1 MKITK
6 TKTPFEVFEK
16 LTTIGA
22 SISYKFD
29 GIFEKDH
36 RKTKSTYY
44 LAKVLNTNMT
54 ILSLINGTKNYS
66 DSIDLSTIYSLLRNQ
81 LETCNIYWHL
91 IDDYSTDKN
100 LDLNLLIFEYH
111 DTLSSQVIYNS
122 LFYTEENEKYFKEK
136 EEKQLIEIE
145 NNPDFQL
152 LDNNRKKQ
160 IINGN
165 RSTIYTQFEIVDKRG
180 IDLRMFKAYYKI
192 FSTHIHSSPTA
203 IKNLVSSK
211 INKDNEEFEIMFFF
225 VSLNYISLFIAD
237 MILSVVD
244 LWNISDLKEDD
255 KRVLEFL
262 KNQLYSD
269 SVIS

>member
-1 MKITK
+1 MKTTETTSPLEI
-6 TKTPFEVFEK
+6 FEK
-16 LTTIGA
+16 LTKIGA

-54 ILSLINGTKNYS
+54 ILSLINGTENYS

-91 IDDYSTDKN
+91 IDDYST
-100 LDLNLLIFEYH
+100 DLNLLIFEYH

-145 NNPDFQL
+145 NNLDFQL

-165 RSTIYTQFEIVDKRG
+165 RSTIYTQFEIIDKRG

-211 INKDNEEFEIMFFF
+211 INKDNEEFEIMFLF

-237 MILSVVD
+237 MILSVID
-244 LWNISDLKEDD
+244 LWKINDLKEND
-255 KRVLEFL
+255 KRLLEFL
-262 KNQLYSD
+262 KTQLYSD
-269 SVIS
+269 SANS